1 MKQKLS
7 ITVDE
12 ENVRQ
17 IERVLQE
24 GTFRN
29 KSHVVEFAVVKL
41 MNEIMNEKTSKKSNQ
56 KENEKWK
63 NKNWIQMKKS
73 ILLMNS

>member
-7 ITVDE
+7 ITIDE

-17 IERVLQE
+17 IEEVLQE

-29 KSHVVEFAVVKL
+29 KSHVVEFAVVRL
-41 MNEIMNEKTSKKSNQ
+41 MNEIMNEKASKKQN
-56 KENEKWK
+56 KEAKE
-63 NKNWIQMKKS
+63 
-73 ILLMNS
+73 